1 MSVWSDFTERLRTL
15 IFREREERD
24 LSEEILFH
32 IEMETR
38 KYIDAG
44 YSARDA
50 RRLAEASLG
59 GSDQTMERVRDA
71 RGTRVLEDA
80 WRDASYAVRTLIRQP
95 QFAVIML
102 LILALGIGANTT
114 TFTLVD
120 ALLLRSL
127 PVPHA
132 DQLIT
137 VGAAGR
143 TGGMS
148 IGTPRTDMASY
159 PVYED
164 LRDRNSVTTGLYATG
179 RGGRIDLLL

>member
-59 GSDQTMERVRDA
+59 GSDQTMEGVRDA

-80 WRDASYAVRTLIRQP
+80 WRDASYAIRTLIRQP
-95 QFAVIML
+95 QFAIIIL

-127 PVPHA
+127 PVSHPE
-132 DQLIT
+132 QLIT
-137 VGAAGR
+137 IGDPSR

-148 IGTPRTDMASY
+148 MGTPRTDMASY
-159 PVYED
+159 PLYKD
-164 LRDRNSVTTGLYATG
+164 LRDGNHVVSGLYA
-179 RGGRIDLLL
+179 